1 MHRRFHAGG
10 ICIQAMNIFA
20 GLHKNCLA
28 KKSFYNIVKAE
39 LRFESLEKLLIYAV
53 FLFLLTMQRSFVME
67 VWIF

>member
-1 MHRRFHAGG
+1 MHHRFHAGG

-20 GLHKNCLA
+20 GLHKNCLT

-53 FLFLLTMQRSFVME
+53 F
-67 VWIF
+67 